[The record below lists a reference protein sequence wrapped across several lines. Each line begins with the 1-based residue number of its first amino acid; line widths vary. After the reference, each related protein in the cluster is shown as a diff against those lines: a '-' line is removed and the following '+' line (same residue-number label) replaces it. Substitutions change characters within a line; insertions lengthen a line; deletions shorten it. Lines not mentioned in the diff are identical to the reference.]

1 MNTTS
6 RITSVAWILAGISA
20 LTAAAAVALD
30 AAPATGGPV
39 APPVVEGPL
48 AVVAPIPP
56 QRVQVPERAAVPPAA
71 PLPVVLPG
79 PEAEAAL
86 AAMDAPDMEVPDREK
101 APPIA
106 TLRGLAP
113 DQDVLARARP
123 DGHGRWVVDHGGAT
137 RTLTVDPQLQGSL
150 EKLLRDNRTPFA
162 AVVALEP
169 STGRVLAMAEH
180 AQGQPALRG
189 LAVKAAYPA
198 ASIFKIVTASALV
211 EKGFGP
217 DSEEC
222 THGGKRGVTLNHL
235 KDSRKDRQ
243 CMTLGEALAKSTNG
257 VFAKLTFKNLSA
269 VALKQVAERF
279 HFNRPLDFPVPAD
292 TSLAAF
298 PAEPLELARTG
309 AGFGDVYLSPLH
321 GAALAAV
328 VANRGAWR
336 APVLFEDAAPQPAE
350 RVISEAAAEALAS
363 MMEQTV
369 TSGTA
374 RKTFRERGHGVPG
387 AVGKTGSLAD
397 RQPFRD
403 YSWFVGYA
411 PRDNPRVAVAAVVV
425 NSNLWHVRAPTVARE
440 AMRLALQ
447 AHRPTQVASA
457 K

>member
-1 MNTTS
+1 
-6 RITSVAWILAGISA
+6 
-20 LTAAAAVALD
+20 
-30 AAPATGGPV
+30 
-39 APPVVEGPL
+39 
-48 AVVAPIPP
+48 PIPP
-56 QRVQVPERAAVPPAA
+56 QRVQHPERPPEVVPA
-71 PLPVVLPG
+71 PHPVVLPG
-79 PEAEAAL
+79 PEAEEAL
-86 AAMDAPDMEVPDREK
+86 AALDAPDMVVPDREK

-113 DQDVLARARP
+113 DQDLLARARG
-123 DGHGRWVVDHGGAT
+123 DGRGRWVVDHGGAT
-137 RTLTVDPQLQGSL
+137 RTLTVDPQLQGAL
-150 EKLLRDNRTPFA
+150 EKMLRDNRTPFA
-162 AVVALEP
+162 AVVALDP
-169 STGRVLAMAEH
+169 ATGRVLAMAEH
-180 AQGQPALRG
+180 AQGQPAMRG

-211 EKGFGP
+211 ERGFGP

-235 KDSRKDRQ
+235 KDSRRDRQ
-243 CMTLGEALAKSTNG
+243 CMTLGEALARSTNG

-269 VALKQVAERF
+269 AGLKQVAERF
-279 HFNRPLDFPVPAD
+279 HFNRALDFPVPTD

-328 VANRGAWR
+328 VANRGSWR
-336 APVLFEDAAPQPAE
+336 TPVLFDDVAPPPAE

-425 NSNLWHVRAPTVARE
+425 NGELWHVRAPTVARE

-447 AHRPTQVASA
+447 VRGPTQVASA